1 MEIPDIFLIINH
13 VNLQVVFA
21 AFLACA
27 AAAPTL
33 LVGHETPVVA
43 VHAAPVVH
51 TVPVVGSKTTITKSS
66 QVVNHGSVHAVH
78 TPVVHVKSAVV
89 SAPVVHSVHA
99 VHAAPVVHAV
109 APVVHAPVVAPV
121 VIKSAPSAVSHSS
134 SVVSHSAVKAIP
146 VVALH

>member
-1 MEIPDIFLIINH
+1 MQKF
-13 VNLQVVFA
+13 VVFA

-33 LVGHETPVVA
+33 LVSHETPVVA

-109 APVVHAPVVAPV
+109 HAAPVVHAVHHPVVHAVAPV
-121 VIKSAPSAVSHSS
+121 VVKSAPSAVSHSS